1 MIRFLFTIFLCALL
15 FFAGGCWDILL
26 IEDLAMVIAIGFDV
40 DPENPDLMVVTM
52 TSPTLSE
59 EKKEPMATVT
69 VKAESID
76 QALHNVQ
83 RQSEDIL
90 VLGQTNVLIFCEEFA
105 RSGRLSEVMS
115 QLSQLRDINANAK
128 VVVVKGAT
136 AQNVLQLSSPVE
148 PRAAVYLV
156 DLLERNHFTGMINQA
171 TVSEY
176 WRKHYTLGIDP
187 VVALI
192 DITGHEDEKEGF
204 RVAGAGLFNSAGKM
218 TGTLTDEEVISYN
231 IITGDAPRRR
241 FITKVK
247 ISGHKRN
254 VSGLI
259 ERSKVKI
266 KTKIKDKPSIDVRM
280 ELIVDGLDA
289 DWDANVLDPKVTDK
303 LAKLLAKDFQG
314 NIQELFEKSQKVQA
328 DFAGLGRH
336 VRVQHSEWFNG
347 KDWAEEYKDADI
359 SVSVKVTVRRIG
371 TMVKPES

>member
-1 MIRFLFTIFLCALL
+1 MIRFLFTIFLCGLL
-15 FFAGGCWDILL
+15 FLQGCWDILL

-90 VLGQTNVLIFCEEFA
+90 VLGQTNVLVFCEEFA

-192 DITGHEDEKEGF
+192 DITGHEDEKERF
-204 RVAGAGLFNSAGKM
+204 RVAGAGLFNSAGNM

>member
-1 MIRFLFTIFLCALL
+1 LIRFLFTIFLCGLL

-90 VLGQTNVLIFCEEFA
+90 VLGQTNVLVFCEEFA

>member
-1 MIRFLFTIFLCALL
+1 
-15 FFAGGCWDILL
+15 
-26 IEDLAMVIAIGFDV
+26 MVIAIGFDV

-90 VLGQTNVLIFCEEFA
+90 VLGQTNVLVFCEEFA

-136 AQNVLQLSSPVE
+136 AQNVLQLSCPVE

>member
-90 VLGQTNVLIFCEEFA
+90 VLGQTNVLVFCEEFA